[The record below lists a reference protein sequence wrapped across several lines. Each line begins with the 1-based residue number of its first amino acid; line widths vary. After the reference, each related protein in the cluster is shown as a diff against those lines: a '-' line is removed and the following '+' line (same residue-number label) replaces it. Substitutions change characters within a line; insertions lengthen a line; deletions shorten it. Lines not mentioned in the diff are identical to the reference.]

1 MTREFFLTSRLKYP
15 ILISDPS
22 AQIAAARFDT
32 MNFTSSDCPRPW
44 RFGLENIMSSSS
56 SSFSKNF
63 LLLVLAFS
71 SSLPITAQSPL
82 SSVLPSSPTT
92 NASNSASDPLG
103 RTTPSGAVLGFLQAA
118 QSGNYSIAAQYLQ
131 MSAARRQTEGEQI
144 ASQLNAVLNNS
155 KVFTGRVGI
164 FTQAEG
170 IPQEGVPLGRQKLGT
185 MSSGDI
191 EDDLELVR
199 VSDPSAGKIWLISS
213 DTLAKVPE
221 LYDQAEARQVESKLP
236 GVLVKHQIAGMPLWQ
251 WLALLVAVPIAAG
264 IGWILL
270 VLLEIPVRWWARRQ
284 GQVEIANWRSVSAPA
299 WLLTGTVAHQ
309 IFTRYLGIPLLPR
322 HYYFQFTSIALI
334 VSLTWIV
341 WRAVRWSLR
350 RVRNRAL
357 ARGHAG
363 TGSLMLLG
371 ERILK
376 AMIFAVGVLAVLSN
390 LGFNMS
396 TALAGLGIGGLAIGF
411 GAQQTIA
418 NLFGGV
424 SVLGDEVFRVGDVC
438 RFGDRTGV
446 VEDIGLRST
455 RIRTEER
462 TLLAIPNGT
471 VASINLEN
479 LSRRDKILFKTTLGL
494 RPESKADHVRFVIAE
509 IRRLLYSHPKVE
521 TKTVRV
527 RLTDIA
533 GTSLSVE
540 IFAYILTRDFNEFT
554 AVRED
559 VLLRMMDIMEDSG
572 GGLALPAQTLY
583 LSRDA
588 GVEKE
593 KADNAAKKIA
603 ELRDGK
609 QLPFPDFHEEEIS
622 SFKGSIEY
630 PQPESA
636 ARKPP
641 GDSGKTH

>member
-1 MTREFFLTSRLKYP
+1 M
-15 ILISDPS
+15 
-22 AQIAAARFDT
+22 
-32 MNFTSSDCPRPW
+32 
-44 RFGLENIMSSSS
+44 MSS
-56 SSFSKNF
+56 FPKTL
-63 LLLVLAFS
+63 LLLVL
-71 SSLPITAQSPL
+71 SLLAHLPVTAQSPL
-82 SSVLPSSPTT
+82 SSVLPSSSSATT
-92 NASNSASDPLG
+92 GTSNSPVDPLG
-103 RTTPSGAVLGFLQAA
+103 RTSPSGAVLGFLQAA
-118 QSGNYSIAAQYLQ
+118 QSGDYSIAAQYLQ
-131 MSAARRQTEGEQI
+131 MSAARRQAEGEQI
-144 ASQLNAVLNNS
+144 ATQLKAVMDS
-155 KVFTGRVGI
+155 PAFTGRVGN
-164 FTQAEG
+164 FTRTEG
-170 IPQEGVPLGRQKLGT
+170 TPQEGVPLGRQKLGT
-185 MSSGDI
+185 MSSGDV
-191 EDDLELVR
+191 EADLDLVR

-221 LYDQAEARQVESKLP
+221 LYDQVEARQVERKLP
-236 GVLVKHQIAGMPLWQ
+236 TVLVKHQVAGVPLWQ
-251 WLALLVAVPIAAG
+251 WVAMLIAVPIAAA
-264 IGWILL
+264 IGWLLL
-270 VLLEIPVRWWARRQ
+270 VLLEIPVRWWARRR

-299 WLLTGTVAHQ
+299 WLLTGTLAHQ
-309 IFTRYLGIPLLPR
+309 VFVRYLGIALLPR

-334 VSLTWIV
+334 VSATWIV
-341 WRAVRWSLR
+341 WRVVRWSLHG
-350 RVRNRAL
+350 VRNRAL

-376 AMIFAVGVLAVLSN
+376 AVIFGVGVLAVLGS

-411 GAQQTIA
+411 GAQKTIE

-471 VASINLEN
+471 VATINLEN
-479 LSRRDKILFKTTLGL
+479 LTRRDKILFKTTLGL
-494 RPESKADHVRFVIAE
+494 RPESKADHVRFVLSE
-509 IRRLLYSHPKVE
+509 IRRLLYSHAKVE

-533 GTSLSVE
+533 GGSLSVE
-540 IFAYILTRDFNEFT
+540 VLSYILTRDFNEFA

-559 VLLRMMDIMEDSG
+559 LLLRIMDVMEDSG
-572 GGLALPAQTLY
+572 GGLALPSQTLY
-583 LSRDA
+583 LNRDS

-593 KADNAAKKIA
+593 KAENAVKKIT

-609 QLPFPDFHEEEIS
+609 QLPFPDFHEQDIT

-636 ARKPP
+636 VRQRP
-641 GDSGKTH
+641 GESGKAK

>member
-1 MTREFFLTSRLKYP
+1 
-15 ILISDPS
+15 
-22 AQIAAARFDT
+22 
-32 MNFTSSDCPRPW
+32 
-44 RFGLENIMSSSS
+44 MSTL
-56 SSFSKNF
+56 SKTLR
-63 LLLVLAFS
+63 LLLFS
-71 SSLPITAQSPL
+71 LFALLPVRAQSL
-82 SSVLPSSPTT
+82 SSVLPSSSTTSAPSNAPT
-92 NASNSASDPLG
+92 DPLG
-103 RTTPSGAVLGFLQAA
+103 RTTPSGSVLGFLQAA
-118 QSGNYSIAAQYLQ
+118 QSGEYSIAAQYLQ
-131 MSAARRQTEGEQI
+131 MNAAHRQADGEQL
-144 ASQLNAVLNNS
+144 ATQLKAVMDS
-155 KVFTGRVGI
+155 SAFTGRVGG
-164 FTQAEG
+164 FTQSEG

-185 MSSGDI
+185 MSSGDV
-191 EDDLELVR
+191 EADLDLVR
-199 VSDPSAGKIWLISS
+199 VSDPTAGKIWLISS

-221 LYDQAEARQVESKLP
+221 LYDQVEARQVERKLP
-236 GVLVKHQIAGMPLWQ
+236 AFLVKHQIAGVPFWQ
-251 WLALLVAVPIAAG
+251 WLAMLIALPVAAAV
-264 IGWILL
+264 GWL
-270 VLLEIPVRWWARRQ
+270 VLALLEFPVRWWARRR
-284 GQVEIANWRSVSAPA
+284 GQIEIANWRSVSAPA
-299 WLLTGTVAHQ
+299 WLLTGAIAHQ
-309 IFTRYLGIPLLPR
+309 FFVRYLGIALLPR
-322 HYYFQFTSIALI
+322 HYYFQLTSIALI
-334 VSLTWIV
+334 VSATWIV
-341 WRAVRWSLR
+341 WRVVRYSLR

-357 ARGHAG
+357 TRGHAG

-376 AMIFAVGVLAVLSN
+376 AVIFGAGILAVLGS

-411 GAQQTIA
+411 GAQKTIE

-424 SVLGDEVFRVGDVC
+424 SVLGDDVFLVGDVC

-471 VASINLEN
+471 VATINLEN

-494 RPESKADHVRFVIAE
+494 RPESKADHVRFVLAE

-533 GTSLSVE
+533 GTSLSLE
-540 IFAYILTRDFNEFT
+540 LMSYILTRDFNEFA

-559 VLLRMMDIMEDSG
+559 LLLRIMDVMEDSG
-572 GGLALPAQTLY
+572 GGLALPSQTLY
-583 LSRDA
+583 LSRDS

-593 KADNAAKKIA
+593 KADNAIKKVA

-609 QLPFPDFHEEEIS
+609 QLPFPDFHEEDIS

-636 ARKPP
+636 VFKQ
-641 GDSGKTH
+641 SGGKAK

>member
-1 MTREFFLTSRLKYP
+1 M
-15 ILISDPS
+15 
-22 AQIAAARFDT
+22 
-32 MNFTSSDCPRPW
+32 
-44 RFGLENIMSSSS
+44 MSL
-56 SSFSKNF
+56 FPKT
-63 LLLVLAFS
+63 LLLLALS
-71 SSLPITAQSPL
+71 LLPSLPVTAQSPL
-82 SSVLPSSPTT
+82 SSVLPSSSTT
-92 NASNSASDPLG
+92 STSNASSDPLG

-118 QSGNYSIAAQYLQ
+118 QSGGYSIAAQYLQ
-131 MSAARRQTEGEQI
+131 MSAARRQAEGEEI
-144 ASQLNAVLNNS
+144 ANQLNAVLNS
-155 KVFTGRVGI
+155 SAAASVRVGG
-164 FTQAEG
+164 FTQPEG

-185 MSSGDI
+185 MSSGDV
-191 EDDLELVR
+191 EADLELVR

-221 LYDQAEARQVESKLP
+221 LYDQVEARQVERKLP
-236 GVLVKHQIAGMPLWQ
+236 SVLVKHQITGMPLWQ
-251 WLALLVAVPIAAG
+251 CLALLVAVPVAAAS
-264 IGWILL
+264 GWLLL
-270 VLLEIPVRWWARRQ
+270 VLLEIPVRWWARRR

-309 IFTRYLGIPLLPR
+309 IFVRYLGIALLPR

-334 VSLTWIV
+334 VSATWIV
-341 WRAVRWSLR
+341 WRVVRWSLR

-357 ARGHAG
+357 AHGHAG

-376 AMIFAVGVLAVLSN
+376 AVIFAAGVLAVLGN

-411 GAQQTIA
+411 GAQKTIE

-462 TLLAIPNGT
+462 TLVAIPNGT
-471 VASINLEN
+471 VATINLEN
-479 LSRRDKILFKTTLGL
+479 LSRRDKILFQTKLGL
-494 RPESKADHVRFVIAE
+494 RPESKADHVRFVLAE

-540 IFAYILTRDFNEFT
+540 VIAYILTRDFNEFA

-572 GGLALPAQTLY
+572 GGLALPSQTLY
-583 LSRDA
+583 LSRDS

-593 KADNAAKKIA
+593 KADNAVKKIA

-609 QLPFPDFHEEEIS
+609 QLPFPDFHEEDIS
-622 SFKGSIEY
+622 SFKGSIQY

-636 ARKPP
+636 VRKQQD
-641 GDSGKTH
+641 DSGKSRG